1 MLLRASSEN
10 EDDDE
15 DVGKLDEDVSK
26 LDEDVGEDVI
36 PLLLSIISC

>member
-1 MLLRASSEN
+1 MLLRVSSEN

-36 PLLLSIISC
+36 PLLLSIVSF

>member
-1 MLLRASSEN
+1 MLLRVSSEN